1 MQNHGSISTTKPLE
15 ASPDVSE
22 HKMGIKGGLSGPQ
35 KSKEASG
42 NTEILPRS
50 TETKHKSSINNKT
63 TPRTSNQYG
72 YF

>member
-15 ASPDVSE
+15 ASPDVGE
-22 HKMGIKGGLSGPQ
+22 HKMGIKGGSSGPQ
-35 KSKEASG
+35 NSKEASG
-42 NTEILPRS
+42 NTKIPPES

-63 TPRTSNQYG
+63 TPRTSSQDG